1 MATNGEYMLDFISI
15 KNFRSIIEL
24 ALPLNYG
31 EAKAPNGHQEWPTMP
46 FLELKGSR
54 AVPVL
59 GLFGANASGKSNVI
73 QALGAL
79 KRLLVGGHSPSLYMP
94 NRLHNGLERT
104 VLEVHGALQ
113 DIGVFRYS
121 VNYDATEIQAERLEA
136 NGKVIF
142 LQDGKELSFD
152 GLQKRFYEKERLLD
166 IYKVECLNQDGRH
179 TGCILTRI
187 AQNYAGLNA
196 TASAVHKAL
205 TSHLEVYENNAFSGR
220 DGLRMLIDSLG
231 SGADVQTAFAEID
244 AMLRKLDLGILRMEY
259 HPELGKDVP
268 DIAEAIR
275 TFHQDESGNEV
286 QFSLVDESMGTRA
299 AFCLL
304 GVCLAAL
311 HSGKTLVID
320 EIDSSLHS
328 LLVAEIIRLFKEK
341 RYNTANA
348 QLVFSAHN
356 TDLLDREL
364 LRVSEVGIVNKNL
377 KHGSVLKRLCDF
389 EGVRNVTNFRK
400 QYLEG
405 RFAGIPFPY
414 L

>member
-1 MATNGEYMLDFISI
+1 MLLSLFIRNFKSI
-15 KNFRSIIEL
+15 VEL
-24 ALPLNYG
+24 SLPLNYG
-31 EAKAPNGHQEWPTMP
+31 EAKAPNGHQEWTTMP

-54 AVPVL
+54 SVPVL

-73 QALGAL
+73 HALGIL
-79 KRLLVGGHSPSLYMP
+79 KKLLVGGHSPSLYIP
-94 NRLHNGLERT
+94 NRLHDGLGRT
-104 VLEVHGALQ
+104 VIEVQGALR

-121 VNYDATEIQAERLEA
+121 VGYDATEILTERLEA
-136 NGKVIF
+136 NGKVVF
-142 LQDGKELSFD
+142 LQDGKELILD
-152 GLQKRFYEKERLLD
+152 GLQKKFYERERLLD

-179 TGCILTRI
+179 TSCILSRI
-187 AQNYAGLNA
+187 ALNYAGLNA
-196 TASAVHKAL
+196 TASAVHNAL

-231 SGADVQTAFAEID
+231 GADVQTAFAEID
-244 AMLRKLDLGILRMEY
+244 MMLRKLDLGILRMEY
-259 HPELGKDVP
+259 HPELGEDAP

-275 TFHQDESGNEV
+275 TFHQSESGGEI

-299 AFCLL
+299 AFGLL

-311 HSGKTLVID
+311 HAGKTLVID

-341 RYNTANA
+341 RYNIAKA

-389 EGVRNVTNFRK
+389 EGVRNVTNFRR

-405 RFAGIPFPY
+405 RFSGIPFPY

>member
-1 MATNGEYMLDFISI
+1 MLDFVSI
-15 KNFRSIIEL
+15 KNFRSIVEL

-31 EAKAPNGHQEWPTMP
+31 EAKAPNGHQEWTTVP
-46 FLELKGSR
+46 FLEIKGCR

-73 QALGAL
+73 QALGTL
-79 KRLLVGGHSPSLYMP
+79 EKLLVGGHSPSLYMP
-94 NRLHNGLERT
+94 NRLHKGFEGTFLEIQ
-104 VLEVHGALQ
+104 GALR

-121 VNYDATEIQAERLEA
+121 VGFDATEILAERLEA
-136 NGKVIF
+136 NGKVVF
-142 LQDGKELSFD
+142 SQDGKELSFD
-152 GLQKRFYEKERLLD
+152 GLQKRFYERERLLD
-166 IYKVECLNQDGRH
+166 IYKVECLNQNGHH
-179 TGCILTRI
+179 TVCILSRI

-196 TASAVHKAL
+196 TTAAVHKTL
-205 TSHLEVYENNAFSGR
+205 TSQLDVFENNAFSGR
-220 DGLRMLIDSLG
+220 DGLRMLINSLG
-231 SGADVQTAFAEID
+231 GDADVQTAFTEID
-244 AMLRKLDLGILRMEY
+244 TMLRKLDLGILRMEY
-259 HPELGKDVP
+259 HPELGKATS

-275 TFHQDESGNEV
+275 TFHKDELGEEV

-299 AFCLL
+299 AFGLL

-389 EGVRNVTNFRK
+389 EGVRNVTNFRR

>member
-1 MATNGEYMLDFISI
+1 MLNFVSI
-15 KNFRSIIEL
+15 KNFRSIVEL

-31 EAKAPNGHQEWPTMP
+31 EAKAPNGHQEWTTMP
-46 FLELKGSR
+46 FLELNGSR
-54 AVPVL
+54 AVPLL

-73 QALGAL
+73 QAIGIL
-79 KRLLVGGHSPSLYMP
+79 KKLLVGGHSPSLYMP
-94 NRLHNGLERT
+94 NRLHNGPERT
-104 VLEVHGALQ
+104 VLEVQGTLR

-121 VNYDATEIQAERLEA
+121 VGYDATEILTERLET
-136 NGKVIF
+136 NGKVVF
-142 LQDGKELSFD
+142 LQDENELSLD
-152 GLQKRFYEKERLLD
+152 GLQKRFYERERLLD

-179 TGCILTRI
+179 KGCILSRI

-231 SGADVQTAFAEID
+231 SGADVHTAFAEID
-244 AMLRKLDLGILRMEY
+244 VMLRKLDLGILRMEY

-275 TFHQDESGNEV
+275 TFHKDESGGEV

-299 AFCLL
+299 AFGLL

-311 HSGKTLVID
+311 HSGKMLVID

-356 TDLLDREL
+356 TDLLDRDL

-377 KHGSVLKRLCDF
+377 KHGSALKRLCDF
-389 EGVRNVTNFRK
+389 EGVRNVTNFRR

-405 RFAGIPFPY
+405 RFSGIPFPY

>member
-1 MATNGEYMLDFISI
+1 MLDFVSI
-15 KNFRSIIEL
+15 KNFRSIVEL

-31 EAKAPNGHQEWPTMP
+31 EAKAPNGYKEWTTVP
-46 FLELKGSR
+46 FLEIKGSR

-73 QALGAL
+73 QALGIL
-79 KRLLVGGHSPSLYMP
+79 KKLLVGGHSPSLYMP
-94 NRLHNGLERT
+94 NRLHNGLGQT
-104 VLEVHGALQ
+104 VLEVKGALRE
-113 DIGVFRYS
+113 IGVFRYS
-121 VNYDATEIQAERLEA
+121 VGYDATEILTERLET
-136 NGKVIF
+136 NGKVVF
-142 LQDGKELSFD
+142 QQDGKELSLE

-179 TGCILTRI
+179 TGCILSRI

-231 SGADVQTAFAEID
+231 SGADIHTAFAEID
-244 AMLRKLDLGILRMEY
+244 VMLRKLDLGILRLEY
-259 HPELGKDVP
+259 HPELGKDAP
-268 DIAEAIR
+268 DIAEAIHS
-275 TFHQDESGNEV
+275 FHKHESGGEV

-299 AFCLL
+299 AFGLL

-356 TDLLDREL
+356 TDFLDREL

-389 EGVRNVTNFRK
+389 EGVRNVTNFRR

-405 RFAGIPFPY
+405 RFSGIPFPS

>member
-1 MATNGEYMLDFISI
+1 MLNFVSI
-15 KNFRSIIEL
+15 KNFRSITEL

-31 EAKAPNGHQEWPTMP
+31 EAKAPNGHQEWTTMP

-73 QALGAL
+73 QALGIL
-79 KRLLVGGHSPSLYMP
+79 KKLLVDGYSPSLYMP
-94 NRLHNGLERT
+94 NRLHNGPERT
-104 VLEVHGALQ
+104 VLEVQGTLR
-113 DIGVFRYS
+113 DIGVFCYS
-121 VNYDATEIQAERLEA
+121 IGYDATEILTERLEA
-136 NGKVIF
+136 NGKLVF
-142 LQDGKELSFD
+142 LQEGNELAFD
-152 GLQKRFYEKERLLD
+152 GLQKKFYERERLLD

-179 TGCILTRI
+179 TGCILSRI

-196 TASAVHKAL
+196 TASAVHKTVTL
-205 TSHLEVYENNAFSGR
+205 HLEVYENNAFSGR

-231 SGADVQTAFAEID
+231 SGANVHTAFAEID
-244 AMLRKLDLGILRMEY
+244 VMLRKLDLGILRMEY
-259 HPELGKDVP
+259 HPELGKDEP

-275 TFHQDESGNEV
+275 TFHKDESGREV

-299 AFCLL
+299 AFGLL

-377 KHGSVLKRLCDF
+377 KHGSRLKRLCDF
-389 EGVRNVTNFRK
+389 EGIRNVTNFRK

-405 RFAGIPFPY
+405 RFSGIPFPY